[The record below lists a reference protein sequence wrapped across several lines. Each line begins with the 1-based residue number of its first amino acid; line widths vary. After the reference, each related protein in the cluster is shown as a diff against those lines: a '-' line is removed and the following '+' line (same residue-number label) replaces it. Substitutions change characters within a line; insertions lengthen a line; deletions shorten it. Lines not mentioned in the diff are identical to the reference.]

1 MTHGTDRRAIPQ
13 REARWAGR
21 IADALFAVRI
31 RPNHISIASLVLAL
45 IGAAALALSG
55 TQVPLPRAGLLLIAA
70 GCTPLRLLFN
80 MLDGMLAVEK
90 GLQSPTGDLFNEV
103 PDRLADLA
111 LIAGAGYAI
120 AGTWVSGSLDW
131 GVGLGWLGGAAAVLT
146 AYVRTL
152 GAAQGVGNFFD
163 GPAPKQVRMW
173 ALVTACLTSLV
184 EPESWRGVSLL
195 IALGLI
201 AAGSLVT
208 VVVRLRQISRAVH
221 AAAAGRG

>member
-55 TQVPLPRAGLLLIAA
+55 AQVPLPRAGLLLIAA
-70 GCTPLRLLFN
+70 GCIPLRLLFN

-90 GLQSPTGDLFNEV
+90 GLQSPTGDLFNEI

-111 LIAGAGYAI
+111 LLAAAGYAT
-120 AGTWVSGSLDW
+120 AGLVITERGTDL
-131 GVGLGWLGGAAAVLT
+131 GVLLGWRSEERRV
-146 AYVRTL
+146 
-152 GAAQGVGNFFD
+152 
-163 GPAPKQVRMW
+163 
-173 ALVTACLTSLV
+173 
-184 EPESWRGVSLL
+184 
-195 IALGLI
+195 
-201 AAGSLVT
+201 
-208 VVVRLRQISRAVH
+208 
-221 AAAAGRG
+221 GRGRGWRWAER